1 MDGRIS
7 TVSGIVAASMMRTAT
22 MACRTSCA
30 AGGRTSPST
39 RRRRR
44 LRRMNAVRVTVP
56 AVEKYAAR
64 VGGSTSSTGGSPQ
77 RFASGFPFLRKSQP
91 RQQASGI
98 KRTKQRSSNM
108 PTLAA
113 SAEANASV
121 APFQRGKD
129 GPIISL
135 RMPMGRSMRRRTGM
149 QRRRMG
155 AAQPPPCPKSCR
167 RRTTAGM
174 ASGGMST

>member
-1 MDGRIS
+1 MD
-7 TVSGIVAASMMRTAT
+7 
-22 MACRTSCA
+22 CRMSCA

-56 AVEKYAAR
+56 AQEKYAAR

-91 RQQASGI
+91 SQQASGT
-98 KRTKQRSSNM
+98 KRRKKRSSAM
-108 PTLAA
+108 PMLARA
-113 SAEANASV
+113 AEANDSV

-129 GPIISL
+129 GSIISL
-135 RMPMGRSMRRRTGM
+135 RMPMKRPMGRSMRRRTGT
-149 QRRRMG
+149 QRRSMG
-155 AAQPPPCPKSCR
+155 AAQPPPCPRSCR

-174 ASGGMST
+174 ASGGMSA